1 MVQPEHVPKEFRG
14 PVDVVRKT
22 IQAQGVQG
30 MFKGL
35 GASFMYRSSFVAMFG
50 GTSFSFNS
58 AFCTRRRWGKV
69 LVLGVLLSGECPMQC
84 SEDS

>member
-1 MVQPEHVPKEFRG
+1 M
-14 PVDVVRKT
+14 DVVRKT

-50 GTSFSFNS
+50 GTSLIPSS
-58 AFCTRRRWGKV
+58 LHVGAPGLDAAVCVHGAICE
-69 LVLGVLLSGECPMQC
+69 GSGNGSQSSLMANLPMLRLY
-84 SEDS
+84 DS